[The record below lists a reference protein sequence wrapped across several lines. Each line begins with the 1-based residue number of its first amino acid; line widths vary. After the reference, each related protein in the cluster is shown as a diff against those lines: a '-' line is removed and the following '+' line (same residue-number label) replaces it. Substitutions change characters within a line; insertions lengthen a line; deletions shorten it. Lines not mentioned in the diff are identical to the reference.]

1 MHKSRFILPLSSIK
15 SIVWFPPFQHHKCV
29 SRFFFFSRVAVQ
41 VTLHVTHRVI
51 RIWLTL
57 RVKCVC
63 VCVCFDSSFSIIICI
78 NHIFSSCISV
88 LYLVCVCMLYV
99 LLFPI
104 FHSQHLENKNEI
116 ERDYSKYASFRLL
129 DGKYSSF
136 MLIKCTFSD
145 NFENVITLLFSL
157 PFSFSHLQLL

>member
-1 MHKSRFILPLSSIK
+1 
-15 SIVWFPPFQHHKCV
+15 
-29 SRFFFFSRVAVQ
+29 
-41 VTLHVTHRVI
+41 
-51 RIWLTL
+51 
-57 RVKCVC
+57 
-63 VCVCFDSSFSIIICI
+63 
-78 NHIFSSCISV
+78 
-88 LYLVCVCMLYV
+88 MLYV

-116 ERDYSKYASFRLL
+116 ERDYCKYASFRLL

-136 MLIKCTFSD
+136 MLKQCTFSD